1 MFETILLAA
10 NDNQGSGIE
19 FMNAPSNVFGGIIG
33 YALFVASVWGMFTKS
48 GRAGWTAIIP
58 IYNWYVVVKIAGF
71 SGAATILYFIPIV
84 NIIFGWF
91 VGWNIGKQYGKS
103 TVFKI
108 FGLVLFQLIGFFILS
123 YGSDRYRGEQVTRA

>member
-10 NDNQGSGIE
+10 NDNTQTAIE
-19 FMNAPSNVFGGIIG
+19 FMNAPANVFGGIIG

-71 SGAATILYFIPIV
+71 HGAATILYFIPLV
-84 NIIFGWF
+84 NVVFGWI

-103 TVFKI
+103 TVFRI
-108 FGLVLFQLIGFFILS
+108 FGLILFQLIGFFILS
-123 YGSDRYRGEQVTRA
+123 YGSDRYQGKQVARA